1 MKMMNMQAIGSNI
14 NSISSGV
21 NASTANFSR
30 QFPLPMQ
37 HLLKALERKLPILIG
52 SLWLCSCTAHSAPEV
67 RNLTLQQQWSL
78 NPGDEIAGNLV
89 SGSLGD
95 ISIALKN
102 GRINAPFDGELEPS
116 AVEKCALYSTPEIPA
131 YLFRLC
137 GLNSIAYGEIQ
148 AGKRIGKGDFLS
160 FATMRRQ
167 PDGTWIIVEPAR
179 GVLEKALEQ

>member
-1 MKMMNMQAIGSNI
+1 MNMQAIGSSTNSLSSIVNI
-14 NSISSGV
+14 SHMTLSGQLISPIQQ
-21 NASTANFSR
+21 T
-30 QFPLPMQ
+30 
-37 HLLKALERKLPILIG
+37 LKALKHKLPLLLG
-52 SLWLCSCTAHSAPEV
+52 SLWLCSCTAHSAPET

-95 ISIALKN
+95 ISIYLKE

-116 AVEKCALYSTPEIPA
+116 EVEQCSLYSSPEIPA

-137 GLNSIAYGEIQ
+137 GLKNVAYGEIK

-179 GVLEKALEQ
+179 GVLEKALEK